1 MEEKD
6 PYFERRKDIENTR
19 ATDPEKAALMEIE
32 LEKQIIFDKKEKEL
46 E

>member
-1 MEEKD
+1 M
-6 PYFERRKDIENTR
+6 R
-19 ATDPEKAALMEIE
+19 ATNPEKAEQLEIE